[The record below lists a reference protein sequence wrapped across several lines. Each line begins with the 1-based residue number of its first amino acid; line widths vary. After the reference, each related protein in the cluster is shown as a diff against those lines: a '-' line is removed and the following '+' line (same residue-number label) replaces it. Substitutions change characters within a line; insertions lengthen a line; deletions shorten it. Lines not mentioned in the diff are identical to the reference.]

1 MNLGLTGKHALV
13 LASSTGL
20 GFATARQLALEG
32 AHTVFTSRSLP
43 RAQHAAEQ
51 VAREAAGANV
61 HALAVDVA
69 NASSL
74 EAAIT
79 SAGELLGGLDILVVN
94 AGGPPP
100 GDFQN
105 LTEEQWATAHD
116 LTLQSA
122 VRAVRYALPFLES
135 ASGGSITFLGSSSV
149 KQPIPNLLLSNVYRA
164 GVQALSK
171 HLASELAPK
180 HIRVNMISPGRVLTD
195 RITQL
200 DQARADKT
208 GKSLETVRA
217 ESVATIPMGRLGDP
231 QEFGNVAAFLASPA
245 ASYVTG
251 ASWLVDGGSVKAF

>member
-1 MNLGLTGKHALV
+1 MDLGLTGKRALV

-20 GFATARQLALEG
+20 GYATARQLALEG
-32 AHTVFTSRSLP
+32 AHTVFSSRSLE
-43 RAQHAAEQ
+43 RAQQAAAQVAAE
-51 VAREAAGANV
+51 AASATV

-69 NASSL
+69 NAESL
-74 EAAIT
+74 AAAVNEAAT
-79 SAGELLGGLDILVVN
+79 LLGGLDILVVN

-100 GDFQN
+100 GDFQT
-105 LTEEQWATAHD
+105 LSEEQWATAHD

-122 VRAVRYALPFLES
+122 VRAVRSALPHLT
-135 ASGGSITFLGSSSV
+135 AAGGGSITFLGSSSV

-171 HLASELAPK
+171 HLASELAPE

-200 DQARADKT
+200 DEARANKT